1 MRVVVRK
8 AGDQS
13 SGVVSLIEIS
23 REVPRR
29 KIADTLHVFR
39 SRRFQ
44 VPPRNCFAWP
54 VFDLAYRPRESRPRL
69 VVRFSI
75 QKSFGKH

>member
-29 KIADTLHVFR
+29 RIADTLHVYR
-39 SRRFQ
+39 SCRCQ
-44 VPPRNCFAWP
+44 VPP
-54 VFDLAYRPRESRPRL
+54 VKY
-69 VVRFSI
+69 
-75 QKSFGKH
+75 